1 MTYRCHIT
9 KDQHF
14 GPVSEKLHA
23 MCWKLKT
30 FNHTTM
36 WSEGSLFLSVS
47 VDLQI
52 WKKKIIWWHLF
63 FVFLAFRGFLG
74 FFFPPL
80 FWIIVTYFNVIL
92 LVHSK
97 TFIVFVLSKVPVA
110 TRLPKVAYHVY
121 RNSYF
126 VHLPKAH
133 LALSQVFLKFN
144 LFISIQKPLNTWVYI
159 YIYFFRYKKNRSL
172 LPTKHTSL
180 EIFTK

>member
-1 MTYRCHIT
+1 MLCAE
-9 KDQHF
+9 
-14 GPVSEKLHA
+14 S
-23 MCWKLKT
+23 WKLLITQPCGLKAVC
-30 FNHTTM
+30 F
-36 WSEGSLFLSVS
+36 FLCRS
-47 VDLQI
+47 I
-52 WKKKIIWWHLF
+52 CKYEKKNFFWWHLLLF
-63 FVFLAFRGFLG
+63 FKAFRGFLG
-74 FFFPPL
+74 FFFSL

-110 TRLPKVAYHVY
+110 TRLPKGAYHVY

-159 YIYFFRYKKNRSL
+159 YIFFLGTKRIDHCYQPNIRVLRYSLNNRR
-172 LPTKHTSL
+172 T
-180 EIFTK
+180 I

>member
-1 MTYRCHIT
+1 MVWR
-9 KDQHF
+9 QF
-14 GPVSEKLHA
+14 VSFCVGRFANMKE
-23 MCWKLKT
+23 
-30 FNHTTM
+30 
-36 WSEGSLFLSVS
+36 
-47 VDLQI
+47 
-52 WKKKIIWWHLF
+52 KKIIWWHLF
-63 FVFLAFRGFLG
+63 CFFSFSWLSGL
-74 FFFPPL
+74 FFFFPL

-97 TFIVFVLSKVPVA
+97 TFIVFVLSKVSVA

-159 YIYFFRYKKNRSL
+159 YIFFFLGTKRIDHCYQPNIRVLRYSLNNRR
-172 LPTKHTSL
+172 T
-180 EIFTK
+180 I

>member
-1 MTYRCHIT
+1 MIYRSGFRKIT
-9 KDQHF
+9 CY
-14 GPVSEKLHA
+14 V
-23 MCWKLKT
+23 LKVET

-52 WKKKIIWWHLF
+52 WKKKSLFDDICFLSFLWLSGLF
-63 FVFLAFRGFLG
+63 F
-74 FFFPPL
+74 PL

-97 TFIVFVLSKVPVA
+97 TFIVCFVLSKVPVA
-110 TRLPKVAYHVY
+110 TRLPTVAYHVY

-126 VHLPKAH
+126 VHLPKAY
-133 LALSQVFLKFN
+133 LALSQVFLKFY

-159 YIYFFRYKKNRSL
+159 FFRYKKNISL
-172 LPTKHTSL
+172 LPTKHKSH
-180 EIFTK
+180 EIFIK